1 MGIDKQDVRFV
12 VHWCIPKSF
21 EGYYQEAG
29 RAGRDGRAAACILFY
44 SREDRDR
51 VAYRLAKDAAAAG
64 GDEEGAAPSTQV
76 KGRADSFQNLVK
88 YCEGTGRC
96 RHEFIRGF
104 FGEEVGSGKA
114 EGGRGEVGNGKGNE
128 ACDYACDYCKDPKG
142 LKEKKREGLASEEW
156 VSTQRERGGDSFY
169 GEGWD

>member
-12 VHWCIPKSF
+12 VHWCVPKSF

-29 RAGRDGRAAACILFY
+29 RAGRDGRAAACLLFY

-51 VAYRLAKDAAAAG
+51 VAYRLAKDAAAASG
-64 GDEEGAAPSTQV
+64 GDEGTRPSTQV

-88 YCEGTGRC
+88 YCEGTRRC
-96 RHEFIRGF
+96 RHEFIRSF
-104 FGEEVGSGKA
+104 FGEGATEGDEGSVN
-114 EGGRGEVGNGKGNE
+114 ENGKEKG

-142 LKEKKREGLASEEW
+142 LKEKKRQGLASEEW
-156 VSTQRERGGDSFY
+156 VSTQRERSGDSFY